1 MKKHSITF
9 ALIITMIIFVTGCN
23 RTTNA
28 IVDYNNEFL
37 VEDYSKALNTFLK
50 LSDDFGEQVEKEQMD
65 TVAHEAYLQE
75 QLIPQAKQL
84 VKLVHDVK
92 IENEVVQDLHQLLI
106 DAEENRLQALE
117 NEYEYI
123 QDLEKVDIIEKA
135 DENVL
140 ESERKMDE
148 FIKKLDQLKD
158 EYNIEDDD

>member
-1 MKKHSITF
+1 
-9 ALIITMIIFVTGCN
+9 MIIFVTGCN

-92 IENEVVQDLHQLLI
+92 IDNEVVQDLHQLLI

>member
-92 IENEVVQDLHQLLI
+92 IDNEVVQDLHQLLI